1 MLYAEPAYRLLR
13 SLGEIVF
20 ASAGLSSFGGLFG
33 VLLFGFVGQSGAACL
48 GSFAA
53 CLEAVDPTLGVDNLL
68 LTSEEWVRLAG
79 DMDLDE
85 RILVAILPGDG
96 VVGRDRRL
104 RQKRK
109 ARLIIAK
116 YDRAVG
122 LWVNT
127 AFHNRY
133 IVAEGAGGCQSNAL
147 IVIKL
152 SYSVEK
158 VVLYQYQI
166 RRIVYVTC
174 LRMYNIVRPSRAE

>member
-13 SLGEIVF
+13 SLSEILF
-20 ASAGLSSFGGLFG
+20 AGAGLSSFGGFFG
-33 VLLFGFVGQSGAACL
+33 VLLLGFVGQSGAACL

-53 CLEAVDPTLGVDNLL
+53 CLEAVDPALGVDNLL
-68 LTSEEWVRLAG
+68 LASEERVRLAG

-85 RILVAILPGDG
+85 WILVAILPGDG

-133 IVAEGAGGCQSNAL
+133 IVAERMGDCQSNAL
-147 IVIKL
+147 IAIKL

-166 RRIVYVTC
+166 RRI
-174 LRMYNIVRPSRAE
+174 

>member
-48 GSFAA
+48 
-53 CLEAVDPTLGVDNLL
+53 EAVDPTLGVDNLL

-79 DMDLDE
+79 DVDLDE
-85 RILVAILPGDG
+85 WILVAIFPGDG
-96 VVGRDRRL
+96 VVGRNRRL

-109 ARLIIAK
+109 ARLIVAK

-133 IVAEGAGGCQSNAL
+133 IVAERVGDCQRTR
-147 IVIKL
+147 IRHKR
-152 SYSVEK
+152 
-158 VVLYQYQI
+158 VLFI
-166 RRIVYVTC
+166 I
-174 LRMYNIVRPSRAE
+174 

>member
-1 MLYAEPAYRLLR
+1 MLQSEPVYRLLR
-13 SLGEIVF
+13 SLSEIVF
-20 ASAGLSSFGGLFG
+20 ASTGLSGFGSLFSI
-33 VLLFGFVGQSGAACL
+33 LLLGFVGQSGAACL

-53 CLEAVDPTLGVDNLL
+53 CLEAVDPALGVDNLL

-85 RILVAILPGDG
+85 WILIAIFPGDG
-96 VVGRDRRL
+96 VVGRNRRL

-109 ARLIIAK
+109 ARLIVAK

-133 IVAEGAGGCQSNAL
+133 IVAERVGGCQSNAL
-147 IVIKL
+147 IAIKL

-166 RRIVYVTC
+166 RRI
-174 LRMYNIVRPSRAE
+174 

>member
-1 MLYAEPAYRLLR
+1 MLR

-20 ASAGLSSFGGLFG
+20 TSTGLSSFGGLFG
-33 VLLFGFVGQSGAACL
+33 VLLLGFVGQSGAACL

-53 CLEAVDPTLGVDNLL
+53 RLEAVDPALGVDNLL
-68 LTSEEWVRLAG
+68 LASEERVRLAG

-85 RILVAILPGDG
+85 RILVAILPGDS
-96 VVGRDRRL
+96 VVGSDRRL

-133 IVAEGAGGCQSNAL
+133 IVAERVGGCQSTRIRHRKVSLYNRKVYTNDTRIISRL
-147 IVIKL
+147 
-152 SYSVEK
+152 VEHI
-158 VVLYQYQI
+158 L
-166 RRIVYVTC
+166 
-174 LRMYNIVRPSRAE
+174 

>member
-1 MLYAEPAYRLLR
+1 MLYAEPAYKLLR
-13 SLGEIVF
+13 GLSKVLF
-20 ASAGLSSFGGLFG
+20 AGAGLSGFGGLFG
-33 VLLFGFVGQSGAACL
+33 VLLLGFVGQSSAACL

-53 CLEAVDPTLGVDNLL
+53 CLKAIDPALGVDNLL
-68 LTSEEWVRLAG
+68 LTSEEWVRLTG

-85 RILVAILPGDG
+85 RILVAILPGNG
-96 VVGRDRRL
+96 VVGSDRRL

-133 IVAEGAGGCQSNAL
+133 IVAERVGGCQRTF
-147 IVIKL
+147 
-152 SYSVEK
+152 SVEEIWYTIDN
-158 VVLYQYQI
+158 LG
-166 RRIVYVTC
+166 
-174 LRMYNIVRPSRAE
+174 LF

>member
-1 MLYAEPAYRLLR
+1 MSYHCLAGVLLR

-20 ASAGLSSFGGLFG
+20 AGAGLSGFGGLFSI
-33 VLLFGFVGQSGAACL
+33 LLLGFVGQSSAACL

-53 CLEAVDPTLGVDNLL
+53 CLEAVDPALGVDNLL

-85 RILVAILPGDG
+85 RILVAIFPGDG

-133 IVAEGAGGCQSNAL
+133 IVAERVGDCQSNAL
-147 IVIKL
+147 IAIKL

-166 RRIVYVTC
+166 RRI
-174 LRMYNIVRPSRAE
+174 